1 MELINKKATLEY
13 FGAPGPEE
21 LETWCQQNNYG
32 GVFPTQ
38 DDQHEGMPSDH
49 VLAAALWHARTKF
62 PNAET
67 LDICSYAGLVT
78 YLATGWYGGF
88 GTDQYQ
94 KERQAEHIV
103 LSLAGGI
110 APEPDGMLAY
120 VPSQEP
126 DADFTKK
133 VLEFLD
139 GFYFGDAENAVI
151 KAIEDVDPIITARAI
166 LALAR
171 NRAEYENLVR
181 VADRF
186 LKKKTNIS
194 SLRQAVRKVLGTTS
208 K

>member
-1 MELINKKATLEY
+1 MELINKKAALDY

-21 LETWCQQNNYG
+21 LETWCKENSFG
-32 GVFPTQ
+32 GVFPT
-38 DDQHEGMPSDH
+38 HEGIPSDH
-49 VLAAALWHARTKF
+49 ILAAALWHASKF

-78 YLATGWYGGF
+78 YLATGCYGGF

-120 VPSQEP
+120 APSQEP

-133 VLEFLD
+133 ALEFLD
-139 GFYFGDAENAVI
+139 GFYFGDAEDAVL
-151 KAIEDVDPIITARAI
+151 KAIEDDPIITARAI

-171 NRAEYENLVR
+171 NRAEYEKLVR

-186 LKKKTNIS
+186 LKKKASIS
-194 SLRQAVRKVLGTTS
+194 SLRKAVKEVLGTTS

>member
-1 MELINKKATLEY
+1 MEIINKKATLEY

-21 LETWCQQNNYG
+21 LETWCQQNNYD

-38 DDQHEGMPSDH
+38 DDQHEGIPSDH
-49 VLAAALWHARTKF
+49 VLAAALWYAKTKF

-78 YLATGWYGGF
+78 YLATGCYGGF
-88 GTDQYQ
+88 GTDHYQ

-120 VPSQEP
+120 APSQEP

-133 VLEFLD
+133 ALEFLD
-139 GFYFGDAENAVI
+139 GFYFGDAEDAVL
-151 KAIEDVDPIITARAI
+151 KAIEDVDPIITSRAI

-181 VADRF
+181 VADGF
-186 LKKKTNIS
+186 LKKKASIS

>member
-1 MELINKKATLEY
+1 MELIDKKATLEY

-21 LETWCQQNNYG
+21 LENWCKENSFG

-38 DDQHEGMPSDH
+38 DDQHEGIPSDH
-49 VLAAALWHARTKF
+49 VLAAALWHASKF

-78 YLATGWYGGF
+78 YLATGCYGGF

-120 VPSQEP
+120 APGKEP

-133 VLEFLD
+133 ALEFLD
-139 GFYFGDAENAVI
+139 GFYFGDAEDAVI

-171 NRAEYENLVR
+171 NRAEYEKLVR

-186 LKKKTNIS
+186 LKKKASIS
-194 SLRQAVRKVLGTTS
+194 SLRKAVKEVLGTTS